1 MLTSAPILP
10 KSTKIPLSMKKSTL
24 TNVLSVAV
32 FLGVAFPAQAQQKQY
47 DDLLVKYVDE
57 KYEECVTKAERY
69 TENDNT
75 KKDALPYLY
84 MSMCLYEM
92 SKIPKYQAME
102 DYKKADR
109 DALKYA
115 EKYRKKDKDKEFFGN
130 YEDFWAELNTMAQE
144 SGLNEYESGVKGMSK
159 ARRFFDSMTSYYP
172 ENPGPWLMLA
182 LCEYNTNLVKDG
194 DESIKKYQ
202 AALDAAGSISSLPED
217 QKKLMKSALIH
228 YAEYLDGKGDKSG
241 ARAAMEQGKDAFMDD
256 PEFKGAYGSFH

>member
-1 MLTSAPILP
+1 
-10 KSTKIPLSMKKSTL
+10 MKKSII
-24 TNVLSVAV
+24 TNLLSAAV
-32 FLGVAFPAQAQQKQY
+32 FLAVAFPAQAQQKQY

>member
-1 MLTSAPILP
+1 
-10 KSTKIPLSMKKSTL
+10 MKKSSIITL
-24 TNVLSVAV
+24 LSAAT
-32 FLGVAFPAQAQQKQY
+32 FLVTAFPAHAQEKQY

-57 KYEECVTKAERY
+57 KYEDCVTKAERY

-92 SKIPKYQAME
+92 SKIPKYQEM
-102 DYKKADR
+102 DDFKKADR

-130 YEDFWAELNTMAQE
+130 YEDFWAELNTMSQE
-144 SGLNEYESGVKGMSK
+144 SGLNEYETGAKGMSK
-159 ARRFFDSMTSYYP
+159 ARRYFDSMTGYYP

-182 LCEYNTNLVKDG
+182 LCQYNTNLTKDA

-202 AALDAAGSISSLPED
+202 EALAAAGGIADLPED

-241 ARAAMEQGKDAFMDD
+241 AKAALETGKDVFMDD
-256 PEFKGAYGSFH
+256 PEFKGAYEAYH